1 MKISFSEESWT
12 DYLNWEPTSHQ
23 IFSKINLLIKEIIR
37 QPYKGIGKPEPLK
50 HEFQGYCSRR
60 INDEHR
66 LIYRYTKEEIFIYSC
81 RYHY

>member
-12 DYLNWEPTSHQ
+12 DYLNWESTSHQ
-23 IFSKINLLIKEIIR
+23 IFSKINLLIKEIIW
-37 QPYKGIGKPEPLK
+37 QPYKGIRKPEPLK